1 MKLTTTLEME
11 GERLS
16 LTWELDPRSFLSPEE
31 GDMRAGLADW
41 FLSAAP
47 QRSAEMT
54 RQLASVLP
62 QAHEQFA
69 ADFYQRSLGDPSP
82 AAGEEA

>member
-1 MKLTTTLEME
+1 MKLTTTLEMD

-16 LTWELDPRSFLSPEE
+16 LTWQLDPRSFLSPEE
-31 GDMRAGLADW
+31 GDMHAGLADW

-47 QRSAEMT
+47 QRAAEMT

-62 QAHEQFA
+62 QARAQFA
-69 ADFYQRSLGDPSP
+69 ADCYRRSLVDSSP
-82 AAGEEA
+82 AAGEES